1 MQEIKNI
8 NIDANTFQMVNDM
21 KRTSYFNHKIV
32 SISDDSW
39 AIAFMVEN
47 SEWDEAFDRK
57 ELASIYTS
65 YSIEK
70 ELASEG
76 IERYIW
82 VEGEKKIVGND
93 MSQLIHLLSLV
104 DKKNLLELSNSLN
117 ENSYFKLI
125 VADLILAYS
134 HIMEEHSSLTV
145 VEKINANKVSF
156 TEQKLNQDWEKLVD
170 NLVDNRA
177 FTYDR
182 AMKLAEKKNLRQ
194 YDIVKGEKS
203 IEDYGF
209 NKLLE
214 DIYVLDNPS
223 IKKLFKNTEHS
234 FSMQKNIIAIY
245 RLKQK
250 MLEKLK

>member
-8 NIDANTFQMVNDM
+8 NIDAKTFQFVGD
-21 KRTSYFNHKIV
+21 KYETSYLDQKLVAIN
-32 SISDDSW
+32 DDSF
-39 AIAFMVEN
+39 IMDFKLDN
-47 SEWDEAFDRK
+47 PEWDEAFDRK

-70 ELASEG
+70 ELESEG

-82 VEGEKKIVGND
+82 LEGKKSIVGND
-93 MSQLIHLLSLV
+93 CSQLLNLLSLLNKENLV
-104 DKKNLLELSNSLN
+104 KLSHCISDKSF
-117 ENSYFKLI
+117 FKVV

-134 HIMEEHSSLTV
+134 HQVKEHLYANKI
-145 VEKINANKVSF
+145 EKITSNVVQF
-156 TEQKLNQDWEKLVD
+156 LEQRVNEEWEKEVD
-170 NLVDNRA
+170 NLVDNLA
-177 FTYDR
+177 FTYYW
-182 AMKLAEKKNLRQ
+182 AMKRAEKKNLRQ

-223 IKKLFKNTEHS
+223 IKNLFKNTEHS
-234 FSMQKNIIAIY
+234 FSMQKNIIGIY